1 MSAGAIP
8 ARELSPRW
16 RGRKVPLRLVALPPV
31 EEPSVWDRLRTAPA
45 WAVSAAVH
53 VAVLAV
59 LAGITIVLPSEIFP
73 AIVSEIAPDDIDR
86 FKVETVNL
94 TPEVGNDSAANV
106 LSPSKAASS
115 DSEPVEQELQREV
128 EIADVPVALAA
139 ASAVTVPSDDVLTAE
154 FDATGLTEYTGGVEG
169 AIDVLTRE
177 IAASLR
183 ENRTTVVW
191 MLDASLSLAERREKI
206 AERVEAVYAQLG
218 NTGDITTDHLESA
231 VATFGGKTD
240 LLTSEPVADPG
251 VIVDAIRSV
260 EPDET
265 GEERVF
271 AALKEVGRVMLPE
284 RTRKRRNLLFVIVT
298 DERGDDPGDLE
309 NVIGQFKRYGIPVY
323 CVGNAAPFGRD
334 VGYVMHSWKE
344 GFIKYIEPLP
354 VDAGPETVLPER
366 LRLGFWGPGG
376 DVRGE
381 NLSSGYGPYAL
392 TRLCVETG
400 GMYLVAD
407 DNNAAR
413 VDPTLM
419 RSYPPD
425 YRPIAD
431 YTRDVRANRAKS
443 ALVEAA
449 GATKAEGI
457 PSPQLVFPA
466 VDDTRLRR
474 EIDAAQRPMALID
487 YRLTGTAKH
496 ARSRRGRPRRDRRTA
511 LAGGV
516 RPGPRPRAGPAGA
529 GPGVQHRAGG
539 HEERPEAVRAGEQQ
553 RVAAPPRRGVR
564 RRRRGEAAHR
574 PQPRVADR
582 RDRAARRHPLG
593 AAGPAGARHAAG
605 LAVGRAEQR
614 SSAGDGE
621 RGDAGRDSPDVRPGG
636 GTRDAR
642 GGRKEGTAEP
652 PEALTAAPGW

>member
-1 MSAGAIP
+1 M
-8 ARELSPRW
+8 
-16 RGRKVPLRLVALPPV
+16 
-31 EEPSVWDRLRTAPA
+31 
-45 WAVSAAVH
+45 
-53 VAVLAV
+53 AVLAV
-59 LAGITIVLPSEIFP
+59 LAGITIVLPSELLP
-73 AIVSEIAPDDIDR
+73 AIVSEITPEDLDR

-94 TPEVGNDSAANV
+94 DPEVGNDSAANV

-115 DSEPVEQELQREV
+115 DPEPVERELAREV
-128 EIADVPVALAA
+128 EIADVPVALPTAT
-139 ASAVTVPSDDVLTAE
+139 AVTVPSDDVLTAE

-191 MLDASLSLAERREKI
+191 VLDASLSLAERREAI
-206 AERVEAVYAQLG
+206 AERVGAVYAQLG

-240 LLTSEPVADPG
+240 LLTPEPVADPG

-284 RTRKRRNLLFVIVT
+284 RTRERRNLLFVIVT
-298 DERGDDPGDLE
+298 DEKGDDPEDLE
-309 NVIGQFKRYGIPVY
+309 NVITQFKRYGIPVY

-334 VGYVMHSWKE
+334 TGYVMHSWKE

-381 NLSSGYGPYAL
+381 NFSSGYGPYAL

-407 DNNAAR
+407 DTGRRA
-413 VDPTLM
+413 DPTVM

-431 YTRDVRANRAKS
+431 YTRDVRGNRAKS

-457 PSPQLVFPA
+457 PSPQLDFPA

-474 EIDAAQRPMALID
+474 EIDAAQRPLALID
-487 YRLTGTAKH
+487 YRLQELQRTLEAGEDDRDAIAEPRWRAGYDLALGRVLAQRARALGYNTVLADMKSDPKPFERENSNEWLLRPAEESDAGGEVKRLT
-496 ARSRRGRPRRDRRTA
+496 ARSRELLEGVIADHPGTPWA
-511 LAGGV
+511 LLARQELDTPLGWRWTERNNEVLRAMANGATPEEI
-516 RPGPRPRAGPAGA
+516 RQMFAPEEERMMREGAEKKGPRN
-529 GPGVQHRAGG
+529 
-539 HEERPEAVRAGEQQ
+539 
-553 RVAAPPRRGVR
+553 PPK
-564 RRRRGEAAHR
+564 
-574 PQPRVADR
+574 
-582 RDRAARRHPLG
+582 L
-593 AAGPAGARHAAG
+593 
-605 LAVGRAEQR
+605 
-614 SSAGDGE
+614 
-621 RGDAGRDSPDVRPGG
+621 
-636 GTRDAR
+636 
-642 GGRKEGTAEP
+642 
-652 PEALTAAPGW
+652 

>member
-1 MSAGAIP
+1 M
-8 ARELSPRW
+8 
-16 RGRKVPLRLVALPPV
+16 ALPPV
-31 EEPSVWDRLRTAPA
+31 EEPSVWDRLKTAPA

-73 AIVSEIAPDDIDR
+73 AIVSEITPDDIDR

-240 LLTSEPVADPG
+240 LLTPEPVADPG

-284 RTRKRRNLLFVIVT
+284 RTRERRNLLFVIVT

-431 YTRDVRANRAKS
+431 YTRDVRANRAKA

-457 PSPQLVFPA
+457 PSPQLDFPA

-487 YRLTGTAKH
+487 YRLQELQKTLEAGEDDRDAIAEPRWRAGFDLALGRVLAQRARALGYNTVLADMKSDPKPFERENSNEWLLRP
-496 ARSRRGRPRRDRRTA
+496 AEESDAGGEVKRLTDRSRELLTGVIERHPGTPWALLARQELDTPLGWRWVERNNEVLRAMANGATPDEIRQMFAPEEERAMRGGA
-511 LAGGV
+511 EKK
-516 RPGPRPRAGPAGA
+516 GPRN
-529 GPGVQHRAGG
+529 
-539 HEERPEAVRAGEQQ
+539 
-553 RVAAPPRRGVR
+553 PPK
-564 RRRRGEAAHR
+564 
-574 PQPRVADR
+574 
-582 RDRAARRHPLG
+582 L
-593 AAGPAGARHAAG
+593 
-605 LAVGRAEQR
+605 
-614 SSAGDGE
+614 
-621 RGDAGRDSPDVRPGG
+621 
-636 GTRDAR
+636 
-642 GGRKEGTAEP
+642 
-652 PEALTAAPGW
+652 

>member
-31 EEPSVWDRLRTAPA
+31 EEPSVWDRLKTAPA

-73 AIVSEIAPDDIDR
+73 AIVSEITPDDIDR

-115 DSEPVEQELQREV
+115 DSEPVERELQREV
-128 EIADVPVALAA
+128 EIADVPVALAV

-191 MLDASLSLAERREKI
+191 MLDASLSLTERREKI

-218 NTGDITTDHLESA
+218 ATGDITTDHLESA

-240 LLTSEPVADPG
+240 LLTPEPVADPG
-251 VIVDAIRSV
+251 VIVDAIRAV

-284 RTRKRRNLLFVIVT
+284 RTRERRNLLFVIVT

-309 NVIGQFKRYGIPVY
+309 YVIGQFKRYGIPVY

-344 GFIKYIEPLP
+344 GFIKYIQPLP

-431 YTRDVRANRAKS
+431 YTRDVRANRAKA

-457 PSPQLVFPA
+457 PSPQLDFPA

-474 EIDAAQRPMALID
+474 ELDAAQRPMALID
-487 YRLTGTAKH
+487 YRLADLQKTLEAGEDDRDAIAEPRWRAGFDLALGRVLAQRARALGYNTVLADMKSDPKPFERENSNEWLLRP
-496 ARSRRGRPRRDRRTA
+496 AEESDAGGEVKRLTDRSRA
-511 LAGGV
+511 LLTGV
-516 RPGPRPRAGPAGA
+516 IEQHPGTPWALLARQELNTPLGWKWVERNNEVLRAMANGATPDEIRQMFAPEEERAMREGAEKKGPRN
-529 GPGVQHRAGG
+529 
-539 HEERPEAVRAGEQQ
+539 
-553 RVAAPPRRGVR
+553 PPK
-564 RRRRGEAAHR
+564 
-574 PQPRVADR
+574 
-582 RDRAARRHPLG
+582 L
-593 AAGPAGARHAAG
+593 
-605 LAVGRAEQR
+605 
-614 SSAGDGE
+614 
-621 RGDAGRDSPDVRPGG
+621 
-636 GTRDAR
+636 
-642 GGRKEGTAEP
+642 
-652 PEALTAAPGW
+652 

>member
-1 MSAGAIP
+1 M
-8 ARELSPRW
+8 
-16 RGRKVPLRLVALPPV
+16 
-31 EEPSVWDRLRTAPA
+31 
-45 WAVSAAVH
+45 
-53 VAVLAV
+53 
-59 LAGITIVLPSEIFP
+59 
-73 AIVSEIAPDDIDR
+73 
-86 FKVETVNL
+86 
-94 TPEVGNDSAANV
+94 
-106 LSPSKAASS
+106 
-115 DSEPVEQELQREV
+115 
-128 EIADVPVALAA
+128 
-139 ASAVTVPSDDVLTAE
+139 
-154 FDATGLTEYTGGVEG
+154 EG

-240 LLTSEPVADPG
+240 LLIPEPVADPG

-457 PSPQLVFPA
+457 P
-466 VDDTRLRR
+466 
-474 EIDAAQRPMALID
+474 
-487 YRLTGTAKH
+487 
-496 ARSRRGRPRRDRRTA
+496 
-511 LAGGV
+511 
-516 RPGPRPRAGPAGA
+516 
-529 GPGVQHRAGG
+529 
-539 HEERPEAVRAGEQQ
+539 
-553 RVAAPPRRGVR
+553 VAAARFPR
-564 RRRRGEAAHR
+564 RRRHTAC
-574 PQPRVADR
+574 
-582 RDRAARRHPLG
+582 
-593 AAGPAGARHAAG
+593 
-605 LAVGRAEQR
+605 
-614 SSAGDGE
+614 
-621 RGDAGRDSPDVRPGG
+621 
-636 GTRDAR
+636 
-642 GGRKEGTAEP
+642 GGRSTP
-652 PEALTAAPGW
+652 PSGRWP